1 MIDVTYYVATS
12 VDGYI
17 ATTDGGVDWLT
28 QFQNRTED
36 HGFSEFYSKVDG
48 LVMGSHTYE
57 FSLRQPEWPAPD
69 KPSWVLTHRDLPVA
83 HSSVTLTSAEPSQLI
98 SSLTE
103 RGLKSLWL
111 MGGGKAAASFQ
122 QCGLISHYFVAIMP
136 IILGDGI
143 PLFATVGRQNIL
155 KLIASKTSYGQI
167 WCMPMK
173 SSGDLVGLFDLFS
186 VNKFHAFN
194 HHCQVF
200 EAA

>member
-1 MIDVTYYVATS
+1 VIDVTYYVATS

-48 LVMGSHTYE
+48 LVMGSRTYE

-83 HSSVTLTSAEPSQLI
+83 HSRVTLTSAEPSQLI

-155 KLIASKTSYGQI
+155 KLIASKTH
-167 WCMPMK
+167 P
-173 SSGDLVGLFDLFS
+173 SGIVQLTYESQLQT
-186 VNKFHAFN
+186 KA
-194 HHCQVF
+194 
-200 EAA
+200 